1 MPTNIDNVLI
11 QGVPTVTTTEE
22 LREWLLNRN
31 LPNVITEDGFQQN
44 IEMFEESSLLFEES
58 NNALFQS
65 SIVSNTFF
73 QTGFYYDA
81 GVNLGANSGPIYSDT
96 NLGELNIDTVT
107 NVVGDQMPHIECEL
121 PPYIFPIVASSLC
134 EINLFSSEQEYTA
147 NGQDYYNVPT
157 SDGTP
162 VSDMYNPDN
171 FTKLPPSQARNTYNN
186 FTALNQYGFNS
197 LDIITRTQAQNP
209 ADNPYSWFMNNPTM
223 YDLFISPDFDG
234 NFMRFDATAL
244 ELTRLD
250 QHFYGLKI
258 DQRGFEFNNAS
269 APDGSGI
276 KTFYTPLQPYN
287 QGSSE
292 APSTLIQ
299 NTRILEQFILGSYGS
314 RITRDALLL
323 RNKFASDNMYLSNRF
338 GVGGIDSIEGAVSL
352 NNDYLSLAWVQS
364 GPRKPKSNTNYFVAQ
379 LNLANLDPTRLAGSL
394 SDPVIDPNFGQD
406 RALVQEFDISDRY
419 KNIESAET
427 WVPDQFREPGSYP
440 QDIGNQGLLNYT
452 QRIVNLSSSGT
463 TATNTNVGDSI
474 RQDTSYLKTARGTV
488 SRGSGI
494 DSYSNDSNR
503 PYARSWVRTDKYG
516 AKRGER
522 PRNYSR
528 YDALLRHQRLIK
540 ESTGWSKG
548 ASVISDVGG
557 AHMAPNDR
565 TDTKNFMFSIENLAW
580 KDHALENLASHEIGP
595 NGGRLMWFPPYIESW
610 TENSSANWT
619 QTDFLGRMEPIFTYK
634 NSFRQA
640 NLNFMMVTDYPEV
653 LDNIVPDFEGR
664 NADMQAAQF
673 FGGEDFDAKYRDI
686 ILEGKPWVGNTEFEG
701 QMNEVI
707 NAGEKDAS
715 EFLPEITEAVPGN
728 YDTIPTTLYYFS
740 GCTEIGSRTF
750 WNWPY
755 SPDQEFSFE
764 CSNCGYLWEGQYQ
777 AVTEDTA
784 FKSRGGTAKI
794 GAKTRV
800 NEMAQFLATD
810 HGKRY
815 KVVFTYYK
823 APVRDYMSMQIQDYQ
838 ANNGQWFTESLPTE
852 TPLSEEAIELVN
864 KDYQTCGPIRAA
876 RLLQGFNPL
885 VVAAESATTTTETWY
900 SDEDPPEGRYEIKF
914 GGDSSYD
921 DILLEKLVT
930 SGSTVYPGHIHA
942 IPVTIHLELNNELV
956 STEAVEAA
964 TAEFEQRKTTVRDN
978 YTDAGNYRIPDGTF
992 FEALEQQDLFA
1003 YNNYKD
1009 NIKNFHPAFHSIHP
1023 CAFNSRMTFLNQC
1036 LRAGPSLEGTVGP
1049 NNMSFGRP
1057 PICVLRLG
1065 DFYHCKVVI
1074 NNIDFS
1080 YEQPFWDL
1088 NPEGIGAQPWIVRVS
1103 MQFFIVGGMSLAGPL
1118 SQLQNAVSFNYFA
1131 NTELCEMDRSNPN
1144 IGKEKEEEIVIEEQP
1159 TGCPCDGTIDGHPA
1173 GTTNDACCV
1182 EDVEEFDSTGGD
1194 QFDSTGGDQFDST
1207 GGDQFDSTGGDEFD
1221 STGADDIE
1229 YGLVWEGAIGSV
1241 KLTGM
1246 YDNGPQDGYFT
1257 DNSNIQ
1263 AGKQFWMAIGL
1274 ARLENNTWKLVY
1286 GFEGGGSIARGQ
1298 NGVTVSPAAMPPREM
1313 FEIVINSDGNECLEA
1328 QTAGCTA
1335 LNDAITYAIQHNE
1348 SIISGWFNDQAQT
1361 YFAKSGCDNTGG
1373 NECPRVV
1380 VDYCVD
1386 MYTGEPYNNSTF
1398 EQCLTNP
1405 NGTNYTESDNNGGR
1419 EIYSLTG
1426 N

>member
-1 MPTNIDNVLI
+1 MSTNIDNVLI
-11 QGVPTVTTTEE
+11 QGVPTVTTTQE

-44 IEMFEESSLLFEES
+44 IEMFQESSLFFEES
-58 NNALFQS
+58 NNAIFQS

-73 QTGFYYDA
+73 QTGFYYDN
-81 GVNLGANSGPIYSDT
+81 GVNLGSNVGPTYSDT
-96 NLGELNIDTVT
+96 NLGELNIDSVT
-107 NVVGDQMPHIECEL
+107 DVVGNQMPHVQCEL
-121 PPYIFPIVASSLC
+121 PSYVFPIISSTLC
-134 EINLFSSEQEYTA
+134 EINLFSSELEYTA
-147 NGQDYYNVPT
+147 NGQDYYNVLT

-162 VSDMYNPDN
+162 VSDTYNPDN
-171 FTKLPPSQARNTYNN
+171 FTKLPPFPSKSAHNT
-186 FTALNQYGFNS
+186 FTALDQYGFSS
-197 LDIITRTQAQNP
+197 LDIISRTQAQNP

-287 QGSSE
+287 DGHSD

-299 NTRILEQFILGSYGS
+299 NTRILEQWVLGSYGS
-314 RITRDALLL
+314 RIVRDSLLL
-323 RNKFASDNMYLSNRF
+323 RNKFASDSMYLSNRF

-364 GPRKPKSNTNYFVAQ
+364 GPRKPKSNTNFFVAQ
-379 LNLANLDPTRLAGSL
+379 LNLANLDPTRLAGSS
-394 SDPVIDPNFGQD
+394 SDPVIDPNFGQG
-406 RALVQEFDISDRY
+406 RALVQEYDISDRY

-427 WVPDQFREPGSYP
+427 WVPDQLREPGSYP
-440 QDIGNQGLLNYT
+440 QEIGTQGLLNYT

-474 RQDTSYLKTARGTV
+474 RQDTTYIKTARGTI

-494 DSYSNDSNR
+494 DSYANDGDR
-503 PYARSWVRTDKYG
+503 PYSRSWVRTDKYG
-516 AKRGER
+516 AKTAEK
-522 PRNYSR
+522 PLNYSR
-528 YDALLRHQRLIK
+528 YDSLIRHQRLIK

-548 ASVISDVGG
+548 GSVINDVGG
-557 AHMAPNDR
+557 AHMAPNSR
-565 TDTKNFMFSIENLAW
+565 TDTKNFMFSLENLAW
-580 KDHALENLASHEIGP
+580 KDHSLENLASHEIGP

-653 LDNIVPDFEGR
+653 LDSIVPEFNGR
-664 NADMQAAQF
+664 DADMQAAQF

-686 ILEGKPWVGNTEFEG
+686 ILEGKPWVGNTEFENT
-701 QMNEVI
+701 MNEVI
-707 NAGEKDAS
+707 NSGEKDAS
-715 EFLPEITEAVPGN
+715 EFLPEITESVPSN

-740 GCTEIGSRTF
+740 GCTEIGSRNF
-750 WNWPY
+750 WDWPY
-755 SPDQEFSFE
+755 SPDQEFSWE
-764 CSNCGYLWEGQYQ
+764 CSNCSYLWEGQYQ
-777 AVTEDTA
+777 AVTEGTA

-815 KVVFTYYK
+815 KVVITYYK
-823 APVRDYMSMQIQDYQ
+823 SPVRDYSVSDIMDVQY
-838 ANNGQWFTESLPTE
+838 NNGMWGTEPVTYDV
-852 TPLSEEAIELVN
+852 PLSEEAMQLVN
-864 KDYQTCGPIRAA
+864 QDYLKCGPIRAA
-876 RLLQGFNPL
+876 RALQGFNPL
-885 VVAAESATTTTETWY
+885 IVAAESATTTTETWY
-900 SDEDPPEGRYEIKF
+900 SDDDAPEGRYEIKF
-914 GGDSSYD
+914 GGEASYD
-921 DILLEKLVT
+921 DILLEQLTT
-930 SGSTVYPGHIHA
+930 SGSTSYPGHIEA

-956 STEAVEAA
+956 SSEAREAA
-964 TAEFEQRKTTVRDN
+964 TTEFETRKTTVRDN
-978 YTDAGNYRIPDGTF
+978 YTDAGKSRIPDGTF
-992 FEALEQQDLFA
+992 FEALEKQDLFA
-1003 YNNYKD
+1003 YNNYKENID
-1009 NIKNFHPAFHSIHP
+1009 NFDPAFHSIHP

-1049 NNMSFGRP
+1049 NNMAFGRP
-1057 PICVLRLG
+1057 PVCVLRLG
-1065 DFYHCKVVI
+1065 DFYNCKIVI

-1103 MQFFIVGGMSLAGPL
+1103 MQFYIVGGMSLSGPL

-1144 IGKEKEEEIVIEEQP
+1144 IGKEKTPTVVLEEVP
-1159 TGCPCDGTIDGHPA
+1159 TGCPCDGTITGHPA
-1173 GTTNDACCV
+1173 GTINDACCV
-1182 EDVEEFDSTGGD
+1182 TEVPEEFDSTGGDVNEFDSTGGD
-1194 QFDSTGGDQFDST
+1194 QFDSTGSDVE
-1207 GGDQFDSTGGDEFD
+1207 EFD
-1221 STGADDIE
+1221 STGADVD
-1229 YGLVWEGAIGSV
+1229 EGPLWQGSIGRV
-1241 KLTGM
+1241 TLTGL
-1246 YDNGPQDGYFT
+1246 YNNGPEDRYYTTQEQQ
-1257 DNSNIQ
+1257 NM
-1263 AGKQFWMAIGL
+1263 GKMFWMDISLKKKESGQWEL
-1274 ARLENNTWKLVY
+1274 GY
-1286 GFEGGGSIARGQ
+1286 GICDGGVIQRGE
-1298 NGVTVSPAAMPPREM
+1298 NGVIVSPVTVGDCLHSY
-1313 FEIVINSDGNECLEA
+1313 IVLDETANSCAPNK
-1328 QTAGCTA
+1328 TPGCTG
-1335 LNDAITYAIQHNE
+1335 LNSAIDSAVQQNE
-1348 SIISGWFNDQAQT
+1348 NYISGWFNDQALQFFSKT
-1361 YFAKSGCDNTGG
+1361 GCDNTGG
-1373 NECPRVV
+1373 NECPKVV

-1398 EQCLTNP
+1398 EQCLVDP
-1405 NGTNYTESDNNGGR
+1405 DGTNYTESDNNGGR
-1419 EIYSLTG
+1419 EIFSVVG
-1426 N
+1426 A